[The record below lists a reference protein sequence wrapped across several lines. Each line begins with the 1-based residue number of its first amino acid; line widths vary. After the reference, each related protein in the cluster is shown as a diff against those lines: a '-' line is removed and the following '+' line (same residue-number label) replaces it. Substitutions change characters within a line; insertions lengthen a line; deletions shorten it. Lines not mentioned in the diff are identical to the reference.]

1 MLAIVA
7 ILAEADMDPEGFGGF
22 GGLFFDQLVELEIVF
37 HPLKPLVAGGGIWNV
52 NVSCLTGHVLGVGG
66 TSHIG
71 MVVDLR
77 TAVARAYDNWHVEV
91 LTQGFKDV
99 LAQGFEIGYDLSIL
113 GIVRVEAVVDAIL

>member
-1 MLAIVA
+1 M
-7 ILAEADMDPEGFGGF
+7 
-22 GGLFFDQLVELEIVF
+22 
-37 HPLKPLVAGGGIWNV
+37 

>member
-1 MLAIVA
+1 MQAG
-7 ILAEADMDPEGFGGF
+7 AD
-22 GGLFFDQLVELEIVF
+22 
-37 HPLKPLVAGGGIWNV
+37 
-52 NVSCLTGHVLGVGG
+52 GVGPSVPG
-66 TSHIG
+66 VWVV
-71 MVVDLR
+71 VVDLR